1 MRSARLRTGAVLAV
15 LIGAGTLALAQTPG
29 GQFRITPGEVEWPA
43 PTAGGVGTSGVSGIQ
58 TVMLKGDPSKPGL
71 YTMLL
76 RVGPN
81 IRIQAHSHADDRVAT
96 VVSGTWYFGYGNEL
110 SEGALKALPAG
121 SVYAEPPGA
130 NHFAMTRGEG
140 AVVQITGYGPS
151 GTTYVDPA
159 SDPNRSQ

>member
-1 MRSARLRTGAVLAV
+1 MRLAGLHALAAVAV
-15 LIGAGTLALAQTPG
+15 LIGAGAIALAQTPG
-29 GQFRITPGEVEWPA
+29 GELRITPGEVDWPA
-43 PTAGGVGTSGVSGIQ
+43 PAAGGAGTSGVSGIQ
-58 TVMLKGDPSKPGL
+58 TVMLKGDPGKPGV

-96 VVSGTWYFGYGNEL
+96 VLSGTWYFGYGGEF
-110 SEGALKALPAG
+110 SEGALKELPAG
-121 SVYAEPPGA
+121 SVYTEPPGA

-159 SDPNRSQ
+159 NDPSRGR